1 MYERFYGFKEKP
13 FQIVPS
19 PSYLYK
25 SETHQNALTYLEYGL
40 FEHAG
45 FILLTGE
52 VGSGKTTLIQY
63 ILTQL
68 GNQMIPGVIFNTQV
82 SANELLRLI
91 LSQFELNPTGD
102 KAQNLETL
110 NEFLIN
116 TYASRK
122 QALLVIDEA
131 QNLAPEA
138 LEEVRMLSNLQTA
151 EHTLLQVMLVGQP
164 ELNIKLSDPSLR
176 QVAQRIAVRYH
187 LTGLSRKDTGRYI
200 EYRLERAGGKPDLFT
215 EAAIDLIY
223 RISSGMPRS
232 INIACQAALV
242 YGFADEA
249 KMISQDIIKQI
260 MGDKLGIGFETA
272 KQTTEKE
279 NLAQPGDS
287 NSSTSK
293 NNGYKER
300 LDSIEQIIKGLQGTV
315 ENRLGVIEKG
325 ISSQQSETI
334 QNLTRLLQQEREW
347 NQDLVRKNAQLDLQY
362 RHLKQLVEKCEEEG
376 PEEESLMDVK
386 RTQ

>member
-1 MYERFYGFKEKP
+1 MYEHFYGFKEKP

-19 PSYLYK
+19 PNYLYK
-25 SETHQNALTYLEYGL
+25 SETHQSALTYLEYGL
-40 FEHAG
+40 SENVG

-52 VGSGKTTLIQY
+52 VGSGKTTLVQY
-63 ILTQL
+63 ILSQL
-68 GNQMIPGVIFNTQV
+68 GNQTVPGVIFNTQV
-82 SANELLRLI
+82 SASELLRLI
-91 LSQFELNPTGD
+91 LSQFELKPTDD
-102 KAQNLETL
+102 KSQNLETL

-122 QALLVIDEA
+122 QALLIIDEA

-138 LEEVRMLSNLQTA
+138 LEEVRMLSNLQSA
-151 EHTLLQVMLVGQP
+151 DHTLLQVMLVGQP
-164 ELNIKLSDPSLR
+164 ELNIKLSDPSMR

-187 LTGLSRKDTGRYI
+187 LTGLNRKDTGRYI
-200 EYRLERAGGKPDLFT
+200 AYRLEQTGGNPDLFT

-223 RISSGMPRS
+223 RISGGIPRS

-260 MGDKLGIGFETA
+260 MGDKIGIGFETA
-272 KQTTEKE
+272 KQTTETQ
-279 NLAQPGDS
+279 NSGQPGESHPNTS
-287 NSSTSK
+287 N

-325 ISSQQSETI
+325 LSSQPTETVRR
-334 QNLTRLLQQEREW
+334 LTELLEQERGR
-347 NQDLVRKNAQLDLQY
+347 NQDLLRKHAHLETEHL
-362 RHLKQLVEKCEEEG
+362 HLKELV
-376 PEEESLMDVK
+376 DRARK
-386 RTQ
+386 RTQQIKAGKA

>member
-1 MYERFYGFKEKP
+1 MYEHFYGFRERP
-13 FQIVPS
+13 FHIAPS
-19 PSYLYK
+19 PNYLYK

-40 FEHAG
+40 SEHVG

-91 LSQFELNPTGD
+91 LSQFELKPTGD

-122 QALLVIDEA
+122 QALLIIDEA

-187 LTGLSRKDTGRYI
+187 LTGLNREDTGRYI
-200 EYRLERAGGKPDLFT
+200 AYRLERAGGNPDLFT

-249 KMISQDIIKQI
+249 KKISQDIIKQI
-260 MGDKLGIGFETA
+260 MGDKLGIGFQTA
-272 KQTTEKE
+272 KKTTVAEA
-279 NLAQPGDS
+279 LRQPGDS
-287 NSSTSK
+287 HSSTSN

-300 LDSIEQIIKGLQGTV
+300 LDSIEQTIKGLQGTV
-315 ENRLGVIEKG
+315 EIRLGVIEKG
-325 ISSQQSETI
+325 LGSQSNETVRRL
-334 QNLTRLLQQEREW
+334 NELLQKERKR
-347 NQDLVRKNAQLDLQY
+347 NQDLLHKHAQLEKE
-362 RHLKQLVEKCEEEG
+362 HLYLKELV
-376 PEEESLMDVK
+376 DRARK
-386 RTQ
+386 RAQEIRAGKAKRA

>member
-1 MYERFYGFKEKP
+1 MYEHFYGFRERP
-13 FQIVPS
+13 FHIAPS
-19 PSYLYK
+19 PNYLYK

-40 FEHAG
+40 SEHVG

-91 LSQFELNPTGD
+91 LSQFELKPTGD

-122 QALLVIDEA
+122 QALLIIDEA

-187 LTGLSRKDTGRYI
+187 LTGLNREDTGRYI
-200 EYRLERAGGKPDLFT
+200 AYRLERAGATPIFSRK
-215 EAAIDLIY
+215 
-223 RISSGMPRS
+223 R
-232 INIACQAALV
+232 Q
-242 YGFADEA
+242 
-249 KMISQDIIKQI
+249 
-260 MGDKLGIGFETA
+260 
-272 KQTTEKE
+272 
-279 NLAQPGDS
+279 
-287 NSSTSK
+287 
-293 NNGYKER
+293 
-300 LDSIEQIIKGLQGTV
+300 
-315 ENRLGVIEKG
+315 
-325 ISSQQSETI
+325 
-334 QNLTRLLQQEREW
+334 LT
-347 NQDLVRKNAQLDLQY
+347 
-362 RHLKQLVEKCEEEG
+362 
-376 PEEESLMDVK
+376 
-386 RTQ
+386 

>member
-1 MYERFYGFKEKP
+1 MYEHFYGFKERP

-19 PSYLYK
+19 PNYLYK

-40 FEHAG
+40 SENVG

-52 VGSGKTTLIQY
+52 VGSGKTTLVQY

-91 LSQFELNPTGD
+91 LSQFELKPTGD

-122 QALLVIDEA
+122 QALLIIDEA

-138 LEEVRMLSNLQTA
+138 LEEVRMLSNLQSA
-151 EHTLLQVMLVGQP
+151 DHTLLQSHAGGSAGVEHQ
-164 ELNIKLSDPSLR
+164 
-176 QVAQRIAVRYH
+176 AQRPLLEAGCPAHRCPLSSDRPESRGHRAVYRIPV
-187 LTGLSRKDTGRYI
+187 GTGR
-200 EYRLERAGGKPDLFT
+200 GNPDLFT

-249 KMISQDIIKQI
+249 KKISQDIIKQI

-272 KQTTEKE
+272 KQTTEAE
-279 NLAQPGDS
+279 ALRQPGDS
-287 NSSTSK
+287 HSSTSN

-315 ENRLGVIEKG
+315 EIRLGVIEKG
-325 ISSQQSETI
+325 LSSQSNETVRRL
-334 QNLTRLLQQEREW
+334 NELLQQERKR
-347 NQDLVRKNAQLDLQY
+347 NQDLLRKHA
-362 RHLKQLVEKCEEEG
+362 HLEKEH
-376 PEEESLMDVK
+376 LI
-386 RTQ
+386 